1 VSRPRYEI
9 GVGLLMLA
17 GAGVLGFMAMKTGAV
32 REIGD
37 FVEVEAVFDDVAGLK
52 NGAAVAISGIDVGQ
66 VTDMVVDFD
75 KARVRLIVKRSA
87 GVRKDVI
94 ARVRARSV
102 LGEKFVEL
110 EPQSADAPA
119 LESGDVL
126 TNTRTSVEIDQLVT
140 SLGPM
145 VNGLDPKKLDALLN
159 ALVKTLEQDPERVDR
174 MLVDAEA
181 LLHNARLA
189 SDDAPALVAEA
200 RATLGEVR
208 GLTRQATPM
217 VKDGQALM
225 VRVDGVL
232 TEVETFSG
240 ELPGVAER
248 LPGMLDDVELT
259 LEGSRDLVVVLSGNK
274 DRIEQILM
282 NIEEIDKWEL
292 RRLLR
297 EEGIKM
303 RVFTSE
309 VEEDAPAE

>member
-1 VSRPRYEI
+1 MSRPRYEI

-52 NGAAVAISGIDVGQ
+52 TGAAVAISGIDVGQ
-66 VTDMVVDFD
+66 VTDMAVEFD
-75 KARVRLIVKRSA
+75 KARVTLIVKRSA
-87 GVRKDVI
+87 GVRQDAI

-102 LGEKFVEL
+102 LGEKFIEL
-110 EPQSADAPA
+110 EPQSPDAPP

-145 VNGLDPKKLDALLN
+145 VDGLDPKKLDALLD

-189 SDDAPALVAEA
+189 SEDAPALVAEA

-208 GLTRQATPM
+208 GLTRQAAPM

-232 TEVETFSG
+232 TEVEAFSG

-248 LPGMLDDVELT
+248 LPGMLDDAALT
-259 LEGSRDLVVVLSGNK
+259 LEESRELVVVLSGNK

-303 RVFTSE
+303 RVFASE

>member
-1 VSRPRYEI
+1 MSRPRYEI

-52 NGAAVAISGIDVGQ
+52 TGAAVAISGIDVGQ
-66 VTDMVVDFD
+66 VTDMVVEFD

-110 EPQSADAPA
+110 EPQSPDAPA

-126 TNTRTSVEIDQLVT
+126 TDTRTSVEIDQLVT

-145 VNGLDPKKLDALLN
+145 VNGLDPKKLDALLD

-181 LLHNARLA
+181 LLHNARIA

-217 VKDGQALM
+217 VKDGAALM

-240 ELPGVAER
+240 ELPAVAER

-259 LEGSRDLVVVLSGNK
+259 LEESRELVVVLSGNK

-303 RVFTSE
+303 RVFASE
-309 VEEDAPAE
+309 VEETPPE